1 MPVIK
6 IILFAITCIGVIGGS
21 LWEAND
27 KEEVHRKKT
36 LIIKRIGFLAMIFFF
51 VLEILYSD

>member
-1 MPVIK
+1 MPVVR

-27 KEEVHRKKT
+27 TEEEHRKAT
-36 LIIKRIGFLAMIFFF
+36 SVIKKVGFLAMIFFF
-51 VLEILYSD
+51 VLEILFSE